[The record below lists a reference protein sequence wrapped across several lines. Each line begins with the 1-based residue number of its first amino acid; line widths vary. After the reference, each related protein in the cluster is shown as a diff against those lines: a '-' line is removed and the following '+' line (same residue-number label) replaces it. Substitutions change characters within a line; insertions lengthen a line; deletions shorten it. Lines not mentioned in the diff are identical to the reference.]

1 MRSKEITAEPL
12 TNWLD
17 GDLVEKASKEM
28 GLKPMKLYSQD
39 KGNPT
44 MLTGD
49 PKIMVQ
55 RDNLIVK
62 TGEVT
67 VGVPP
72 VLFL

>member
-1 MRSKEITAEPL
+1 
-12 TNWLD
+12 
-17 GDLVEKASKEM
+17 M

-49 PKIMVQ
+49 LKIMVQ
-55 RDNLIVK
+55 RDNLTVK